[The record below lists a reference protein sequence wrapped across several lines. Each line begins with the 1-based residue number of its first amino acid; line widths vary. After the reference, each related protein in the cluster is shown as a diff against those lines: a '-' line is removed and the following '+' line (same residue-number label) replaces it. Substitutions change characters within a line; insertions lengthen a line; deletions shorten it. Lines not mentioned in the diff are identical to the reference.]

1 MFMFVTDNA
10 KKLQEFMN
18 VGGSTG
24 LFRKDRKHLFITS
37 NSAVKDVVYSMEEFK
52 FHGHAG

>member
-37 NSAVKDVVYSMEEFK
+37 NSAIKDVVYSMEEFK